1 MSLTVKITSGDKRC
15 GSGGCQHWLRCRS
28 QLLGLQGLAPSFWQV
43 GWHLLSRPKSSTL
56 VPGIEPLFRGDQNG
70 KGGKRAGPA
79 GLSLFIR
86 KAKAFSECHP
96 SIQLSSGAQSCLTLC
111 DPKDYCML
119 GFPVYHQLPKLA
131 QTQVHQ
137 VGVAIQPSHPPAFN
151 LSQHQGLC
159 Q

>member
-1 MSLTVKITSGDKRC
+1 MDPVVVSTGSVADLSSWACRALLPLSGKWAGIC
-15 GSGGCQHWLRCRS
+15 Y
-28 QLLGLQGLAPSFWQV
+28 QGPNLPHLFLA
-43 GWHLLSRPKSSTL
+43 LNLYSRETKM
-56 VPGIEPLFRGDQNG
+56 EKEG
-70 KGGKRAGPA
+70 KGQNQL

-131 QTQVHQ
+131 QTRVHQ
-137 VGVAIQPSHPPAFN
+137 VGVAIQPSHPLSYPSPPAFN